1 MRSLSIATAHHSL
14 MVKPAAAAAFK
25 WQPKAMP
32 EKALVGRL
40 REELHFLPAVA
51 TFGRSSSATG
61 SVCSDSNADA
71 MPPALGPLALGCP
84 G

>member
-1 MRSLSIATAHHSL
+1 MRSLSIATGHHSL
-14 MVKPAAAAAFK
+14 MVKPAAAAVK
-25 WQPKAMP
+25 WQPKAML
-32 EKALVGRL
+32 EKALVDRP